1 MTSIV
6 SATACAISAWLSVQP
21 IVCLR

>member
-6 SATACAISAWLSVQP
+6 SATACAIGAWLSVQP